1 MNSTSSNATHPDPGD
16 SVSSRCHV
24 ALLDGPSVTFWTCPG
39 TAANALTEIHDVPGS
54 VAELALCLAPERLIV
69 VGRST
74 GRSPVPYLDP
84 AYSATPILPDSGQSV
99 LRGEEKGDIYVSR
112 AHFTLRGAPGGGI
125 VFTNGVP
132 RVGGGLR
139 PPKNGTKL
147 MAPHRR
153 WLEPGE
159 EVFIGFGEAVAIRL
173 PNRCV
178 LQLRAQ

>member
-1 MNSTSSNATHPDPGD
+1 MNDTSPNVPHTGSTDGGSS
-16 SVSSRCHV
+16 CHV
-24 ALLDGPSVTFWTCPG
+24 ALLDGPSVTFWACPG
-39 TAANALTEIHDVPGS
+39 TAVHALTVVHEVPDS
-54 VAELALCLAPERLIV
+54 VAELALCLAPERLLV

-84 AYSATPILPDSGQSV
+84 AYSPTPILPDSGQSV
-99 LRGEEKGDIYVSR
+99 LRGHDETDNWVSR

-139 PPKNGTKL
+139 PPLNGTKL
-147 MAPHRR
+147 LSPTVR
-153 WLEPGE
+153 WLDPGE
-159 EVFIGFGEAVAIRL
+159 EVLIGFGEAVAVRL

-178 LQLRAQ
+178 LQLRAH

>member
-1 MNSTSSNATHPDPGD
+1 MNSTSPNATHPDPGD
-16 SVSSRCHV
+16 NVSSSRCHV

-39 TAANALTEIHDVPGS
+39 TAASALTEVHDVPGS

-74 GRSPVPYLDP
+74 GHSPVPYLDP
-84 AYSATPILPDSGQSV
+84 AYSPTPILPDSGQSV
-99 LRGEEKGDIYVSR
+99 LRGDNEGDIYVSR

-139 PPKNGTKL
+139 PPKNGTML
-147 MAPHRR
+147 VSPVLRA
-153 WLEPGE
+153 LAAGE
-159 EVFIGFGEAVAIRL
+159 EVL
-173 PNRCV
+173 
-178 LQLRAQ
+178 

>member
-1 MNSTSSNATHPDPGD
+1 MNGTSANGSHPEPAGGG
-16 SVSSRCHV
+16 SRCHV

-39 TAANALTEIHDVPGS
+39 TSIGDATLVHEVPGS

-84 AYSATPILPDSGQSV
+84 AYSPTPILPDSGQSV
-99 LRGEEKGDIYVSR
+99 LRGGDPTDNWVSR

-132 RVGGGLR
+132 RIGGGLR
-139 PPKNGTKL
+139 PPLNGTKL
-147 MAPHRR
+147 VAPAVR
-153 WLEPGE
+153 WLDPGE
-159 EVFIGFGEAVAIRL
+159 EVLIGLGETVAIRL

-178 LQLRAQ
+178 LQLKAA

>member
-1 MNSTSSNATHPDPGD
+1 MNTLSNTSKTDCDP
-16 SVSSRCHV
+16 SQSHCHV
-24 ALLDGPSVTFWTCPG
+24 ALLDGPSVTFWSCPG
-39 TAANALTEIHDVPGS
+39 TAVSAITSTQTVPDS
-54 VAELALCLAPERLIV
+54 VAELALCLEPSRLIV

-74 GRSPVPYLDP
+74 GNSPVPYLDP
-84 AYSATPILPDSGQSV
+84 AYSPTPILPDSGQSV
-99 LRGEEKGDIYVSR
+99 LRGHEESDNWVSR

-139 PPKNGTKL
+139 PPLNGTRL
-147 MAPHRR
+147 LAPMTR

-159 EVFIGFGEAVAIRL
+159 EVLIGLGEAVAIRL

-178 LQLRAQ
+178 LQLKAA